1 MILGKETDDK
11 LKLPWEISLEIS
23 RYLVCNESTHEV
35 VMIRNQF

>member
-11 LKLPWEISLEIS
+11 LKLPWGISLEIS
-23 RYLVCNESTHEV
+23 KYLVCNESTHEV